1 MAKKEKNNCTRVFSY
16 ENGRCHQDCYIYF
29 IRSGFWVFFLLTI
42 AANGKKDG
50 DDVKGGG
57 KVDSFSPHVN
67 VTNCLETKRY
77 PVSWWGERESSWP
90 RWIWEM
96 VCEQVFL
103 SVVSLSVCVYLLA
116 QMHVRIADN
125 VFAAEICRWSFR
137 SGWKIIRGRNDITS
151 IPYEWSPHPG

>member
-1 MAKKEKNNCTRVFSY
+1 MLDWLATGDFQFFFFFKQFYKATDTPDGFNKLYMRKEEEDYTMAKKEKNNCTRVFSY

-90 RWIWEM
+90 R
-96 VCEQVFL
+96 
-103 SVVSLSVCVYLLA
+103 
-116 QMHVRIADN
+116 
-125 VFAAEICRWSFR
+125 
-137 SGWKIIRGRNDITS
+137 
-151 IPYEWSPHPG
+151 